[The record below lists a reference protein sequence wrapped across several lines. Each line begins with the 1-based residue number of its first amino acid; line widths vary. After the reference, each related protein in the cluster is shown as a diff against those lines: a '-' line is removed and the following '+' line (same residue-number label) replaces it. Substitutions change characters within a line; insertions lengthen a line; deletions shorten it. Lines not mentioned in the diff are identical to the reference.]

1 MLCQQRF
8 KALGKA
14 ITHLGIAYK
23 PQFTG
28 LRPPIELQ
36 IADAIVKHRHFKWAA
51 MLPMAGDAQSLDK
64 DLQSHQASLE
74 LHDNEAP
81 DSHASKTM
89 RPCCKARNSHNNA
102 H

>member
-8 KALGKA
+8 KALGKP
-14 ITHLGIAYK
+14 ITHLGIADK

-51 MLPMAGDAQSLDK
+51 MLPMTGDAQSLDK

-81 DSHASKTM
+81 NSHASRTM
-89 RPCCKARNSHNNA
+89 RPRRKASKSHNKP